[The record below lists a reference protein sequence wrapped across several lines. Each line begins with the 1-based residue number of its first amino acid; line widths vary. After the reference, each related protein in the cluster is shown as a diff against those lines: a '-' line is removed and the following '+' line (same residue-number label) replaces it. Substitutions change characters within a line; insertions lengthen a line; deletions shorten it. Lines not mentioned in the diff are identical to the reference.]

1 MSEAK
6 RQVIIDIERMTVRDM
21 RLVLRFGNADTD
33 GGLSPDD
40 MVGLFD
46 LLERVV
52 EGGVE
57 DLTLTQIKEEIMP
70 ALGTAMSTPKN

>member
-6 RQVIIDIERMTVRDM
+6 RQVVIDIEKMTVRDM
-21 RLVLRFGNADTD
+21 RLVLRFGNAED
-33 GGLSPDD
+33 GNLSADD

-52 EGGVE
+52 DGGVE

-70 ALGTAMSTPKN
+70 ALALAMSTPKN